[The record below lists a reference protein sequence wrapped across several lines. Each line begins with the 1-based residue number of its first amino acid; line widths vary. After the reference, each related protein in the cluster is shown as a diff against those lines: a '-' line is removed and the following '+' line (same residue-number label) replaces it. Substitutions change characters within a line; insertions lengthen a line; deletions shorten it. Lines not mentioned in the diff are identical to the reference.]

1 MASRARFSETRALRR
16 AWDERAREDPLYWS
30 CVRDRW
36 RGSQDVEGCFER
48 GREDALGLLEPAVLR
63 LGFDPRGRRLL
74 DLGAG
79 FGRMFRGYRELGFQQ
94 IVGAEISAEMAR
106 LGMRWQPVGGARFVA
121 IDGADLSC
129 FRDDA
134 FDACVSRGVL
144 PYQQDEAQVWRLVA
158 EIARVLAP
166 GGIFLLHFGGR
177 RPSRA
182 SRALARLPR
191 ALRHALR
198 SADAR
203 NAAETTL
210 ASPPAHALARLTE
223 LGLRDLA
230 VSPDPRR
237 HSRRNP
243 RYYVSGRKPAA
254 PSRG

>member
-1 MASRARFSETRALRR
+1 VTPRARDFETLALRR

-36 RGSQDVEGCFER
+36 RGSRDVEGCFEL
-48 GREDALGLLEPAVLR
+48 GREDAVLLLGPVLAR

-79 FGRMFRGYRELGFQQ
+79 FGRMFRGYRELGFGP

-106 LGMRWQPVGGARFVA
+106 LGMRWQAVAGARFVA
-121 IDGADLSC
+121 VEGSDLAC
-129 FRDDA
+129 FRDGA

-144 PYQQDEAQVWRLVA
+144 PYQRDEAQVWRLVG

-166 GGIFLLHFGGR
+166 GGVFLLHFGGR
-177 RPSRA
+177 RASRR

-191 ALRHALR
+191 GLRRALHRFA
-198 SADAR
+198 ADHGG
-203 NAAETTL
+203 ETTL
-210 ASPPAHALARLTE
+210 ASPPERALERLAA

-254 PSRG
+254 GPTR

>member
-1 MASRARFSETRALRR
+1 VASRARVSETRALRR

-36 RGSQDVEGCFER
+36 RGSRDVEGCFER
-48 GREDALGLLEPAVLR
+48 GREDAVLLLGPAFAR
-63 LGFDPRGRRLL
+63 LGFDPHGRRLL

-79 FGRMFRGYRELGFQQ
+79 FGRMFRGYCELGFRQ

-106 LGMRWQPVGGARFVA
+106 LGMRWQAVAGARFVA
-121 IDGADLSC
+121 VDGSDLAC
-129 FRDDA
+129 FRDAA

-144 PYQQDEAQVWRLVA
+144 PYQRDEAQVWRLVA

-166 GGIFLLHFGGR
+166 GGVFLLHFGGR
-177 RPSRA
+177 RPSRT

-191 ALRHALR
+191 VLRRALR
-198 SADAR
+198 SPAAR
-203 NAAETTL
+203 DAAETTL
-210 ASPPAHALARLTE
+210 ASPPERALERLFA

-254 PSRG
+254 T